1 MAWLGGCDISK
12 WQGSINW
19 PALDPGTAFVVIKAS
34 GGDDGLYRDSQLTA
48 NQTGARSIAPTT
60 GVGYYHFAGGG
71 DPVAEADYFL
81 EQVGDLQEG
90 EFLALDWE
98 IGHADPVGWCTAFVN
113 EVHTKTNVWP
123 LLYVNASTLNGYA
136 WTPVTANC
144 GVWVA
149 DWAVSPDANV
159 ATSYTYVMQQY
170 KDNGTFPGIAG
181 NVDSD
186 AFFGTLDEL
195 RMYGYKATPS
205 PSPTPAPPATPPT
218 PVIVPA
224 QPQQGSGTNN
234 EQGTVIDVVKPMP
247 TPKPT
252 PTPVAPV
259 TPVTSIVSKP
269 VVSNFKKEETLF
281 EKFISELG
289 KPAKYSK
296 FYIAVLGVV
305 MAYLTHKYG
314 NTPWLTDVVY
324 ALTAAGVYVA
334 PNVKQTVMGEKCP
347 DCYDG
352 CKYFGT
358 DQAIITTHHLYYPAC
373 DYKTRVEKEF
383 RNLEVNKIAIC
394 RAIHDEIHATET
406 PPDKPDHQF
415 MCEEVREH
423 LRR

>member
-234 EQGTVIDVVKPMP
+234 EQGTVIESRNFTENK
-247 TPKPT
+247 TE
-252 PTPVAPV
+252 
-259 TPVTSIVSKP
+259 IY
-269 VVSNFKKEETLF
+269 SNLFNTRKKEYETQPVLPENLDF
-281 EKFISELG
+281 SIEKDEPIQNMEEL
-289 KPAKYSK
+289 
-296 FYIAVLGVV
+296 IEQHRLER
-305 MAYLTHKYG
+305 
-314 NTPWLTDVVY
+314 
-324 ALTAAGVYVA
+324 
-334 PNVKQTVMGEKCP
+334 EK
-347 DCYDG
+347 D
-352 CKYFGT
+352 
-358 DQAIITTHHLYYPAC
+358 L
-373 DYKTRVEKEF
+373 
-383 RNLEVNKIAIC
+383 
-394 RAIHDEIHATET
+394 
-406 PPDKPDHQF
+406 
-415 MCEEVREH
+415 
-423 LRR
+423 